1 MKPIQLLTIGLLLAL
16 SPSLHAQLD
25 EWTPPAPPCR
35 LPPAPFEGYLYVP
48 APVEPAQLAARQTA
62 TINVNFLAAG
72 SMLFG
77 YPCAAWPVDAQAA
90 MSYAATIW
98 GSLIST
104 GSTITIDACWA
115 TGMETGVL
123 GAAGATTNFL
133 LTDGITNTWYP
144 VALSEFLVNNFS
156 LRTVEIRAIFNS
168 ERTDWYHGTDGNVA
182 FNKIDF
188 VTVALHELGH
198 GLCFAGFE
206 DIDDGSGVDE
216 CEGTADE
223 GCYGAKSSGGAWY
236 PDIYSR
242 QVIDNNGD
250 PLTDTSNPSLTVA
263 SLLTSGVGANG
274 ELFLGNASVLST
286 NGGAPARLYTPATYD
301 PGSTYSHFDLSTFG
315 SELMKPQLS
324 YGQAI
329 HDPGLALN
337 LLEGL
342 GWPIDFTALPVTWI
356 SFDAREENDGVLLQ
370 WETGA
375 EENNAGFEI
384 QRSKDG
390 AHWVSLDFITG
401 RGEAAVYKYL
411 DPSPYKGL
419 NYYRLLQVDFDGHSD
434 LSKMVSVYS
443 HNHRGGSV
451 GFFPNPV
458 QEELTIA
465 YVNFSE
471 PAPFTITNLLGQE
484 TYRGVLSS
492 PAEKV
497 DLPPMPSGTYW
508 LKVGQEVALPF
519 VKL

>member
-198 GLCFAGFE
+198 GLGFAGFE
-206 DIDDGSGVDE
+206 DIDDGSGAAE
-216 CEGTADE
+216 CEGIVDE
-223 GCYGAKSSGGAWY
+223 GCYGAKSGIWY

-242 QVIDNNGD
+242 QVEDNNGD
-250 PLTDTSNPSLTVA
+250 PLTDISNPSLTVA

-274 ELFLGNASVLST
+274 ELFLGNASVLSG
-286 NGGAPARLYTPATYD
+286 NGGNPARLYTPATYA
-301 PGSTYSHFDLSTFG
+301 PGSTYSHFDQSTFG
-315 SELMKPQLS
+315 SELMKPALNF
-324 YGQAI
+324 GQAI

-337 LLEGL
+337 LLQGL
-342 GWPIDFTALPVTWI
+342 GWPIGVTVLPVTWI
-356 SFDAREENDGVLLQ
+356 SFDAREKNDGVLLR

-375 EENNAGFEI
+375 EVNNAGFEI
-384 QRSKDG
+384 QRSKD
-390 AHWVSLDFITG
+390 AVHWVGIDFIPG
-401 RGEAAVYKYL
+401 RGEAAVYEYL
-411 DPSPYKGL
+411 DLSSYKGL
-419 NYYRLLQVDFDGHSD
+419 NYYRLLQVDFDGRSD
-434 LSKMVSVYS
+434 LSKTVSVYS
-443 HNHRGGSV
+443 HNRRGGSV

-458 QEELTIA
+458 QEELAIA

-471 PAPFTITNLLGQE
+471 PTPFTITNLLGQE